1 MKHYIIREQTKIIL
15 ALQTSFIFRFVQIEM
30 IEMKT
35 TKWFQHY
42 FSSTAQKKKSV
53 ECVWG
58 WMNIIQMCWFAD
70 FCQGLSSVTAAGSW
84 KDENRNH
91 AAGREQVFVQCQ
103 AESRLTRSVQFTS
116 SHTTTEHLS
125 LCRVLVGTEARPRPG
140 YSHWDVKRWR
150 HQSWSLEWTVGLKA
164 TGTFPNVS
172 TSTNNHHLSP
182 VAVMMSSRSRPGCL
196 PGRRQCLTCSCP
208 GLGPVCVN
216 EFFSVFKSDFWLKAN
231 SWQVGACTPTTSLC
245 ASWCCWCVSHVKP
258 GIFSS
263 VLANARLFLCDAAL
277 NRRRLFKLLPR

>member
-1 MKHYIIREQTKIIL
+1 
-15 ALQTSFIFRFVQIEM
+15 
-30 IEMKT
+30 
-35 TKWFQHY
+35 
-42 FSSTAQKKKSV
+42 
-53 ECVWG
+53 
-58 WMNIIQMCWFAD
+58 MNIIQMCWFAD

-103 AESRLTRSVQFTS
+103 AESRHTRGVQFTS
-116 SHTTTEHLS
+116 SHTATEHLS
-125 LCRVLVGTEARPRPG
+125 LCCVLVGTEARPRPG
-140 YSHWDVKRWR
+140 YSHRDVKCWR

-208 GLGPVCVN
+208 GLGPVCVCVN
-216 EFFSVFKSDFWLKAN
+216 EYLN
-231 SWQVGACTPTTSLC
+231 Q
-245 ASWCCWCVSHVKP
+245 
-258 GIFSS
+258 IF
-263 VLANARLFLCDAAL
+263 D
-277 NRRRLFKLLPR
+277 